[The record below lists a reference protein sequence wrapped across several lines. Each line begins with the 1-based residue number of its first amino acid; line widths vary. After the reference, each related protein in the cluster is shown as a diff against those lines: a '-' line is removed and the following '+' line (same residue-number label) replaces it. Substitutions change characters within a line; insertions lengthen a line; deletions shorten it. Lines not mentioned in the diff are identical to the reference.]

1 MSSNWSCILFEK
13 NIVIHCEESNSA
25 FQHFYPIPLLRK
37 YKWKMASESS
47 SPFLYGRL
55 PPARTLSKKFTFPK
69 LNAPPVVMNHMHF
82 EGDPNGFGGFA
93 NAILTPGGLLLPLP
107 PDIAANLD
115 AGLAD
120 GGAVDLAQLLT
131 PQQLEQLFAQAPL
144 FALLPPG
151 QNHQQLLVQAGLE
164 PGAPLPA
171 QLAINLGHPAAS
183 ATQPANGGAVGQADA
198 AGPGGQPTVNG
209 DHTNNTSEDA
219 EEDEEDG
226 DGEPNQGNEQGNGFS
241 NPFPF
246 PWYPESAH
254 FVRQWWPT
262 LPGVPRVSC
271 TVVLLAA
278 HDPQTH
284 ATRFVLAQHY
294 FRVPL
299 DWKSWKESQ
308 PMAVCAGNHQ
318 GKGKRKQKRKRRNV
332 NGKTRS
338 DDKLNNER
346 SSTPLSSGTLSEDLG
361 EGPSS
366 PERQLTS
373 DTYDTDYDL
382 SSEDEAECECGWAGE
397 QYDNLSEEDDND
409 NSMKMWYVS
418 TPFDVVC
425 VSDMDEEEDGQQVE
439 RPRPLI
445 AVDFGHAVWIEDGVD
460 GSADG
465 SDDRDSETLA
475 SEEEEVEH
483 SQENMSPGDSGGA
496 DPQGEE
502 GSPPMAQ
509 VYPKRLRFVTFP
521 PYDASSP
528 GPRPE
533 EGQMEGEVRTLKVPD
548 DLDLDSVETIN
559 IDQSQGAVILSV
571 RDGKIFILCYE

>member
-13 NIVIHCEESNSA
+13 NIVIHCEESNAA

-37 YKWKMASESS
+37 YKWKMANESS

-55 PPARTLSKKFTFPK
+55 PPARTLSKRFTFPK
-69 LNAPPVVMNHMHF
+69 LNAPPVVINHMHF

-171 QLAINLGHPAAS
+171 QLAANLGHPAAS
-183 ATQPANGGAVGQADA
+183 ATQPANGGAVGQA
-198 AGPGGQPTVNG
+198 TVNG
-209 DHTNNTSEDA
+209 DHTNNTSEDT

-226 DGEPNQGNEQGNGFS
+226 EDQPNQGNEQGNGFS

-308 PMAVCAGNHQ
+308 PMAECAGNHQ
-318 GKGKRKQKRKRRNV
+318 GKGKRKQKQKRKRRNV
-332 NGKTRS
+332 NGKARG
-338 DDKLNNER
+338 DENLNNERHR
-346 SSTPLSSGTLSEDLG
+346 SSTPLSNGTLSEDLG

-366 PERQLTS
+366 PSYRADERQLTS
-373 DTYDTDYDL
+373 DTCDTDYDS

-397 QYDNLSEEDDND
+397 RYENLSETDDND

-425 VSDMDEEEDGQQVE
+425 VSDMDEEDGQQVE

-445 AVDFGHAVWIEDGVD
+445 AVDFGHAVWIEDGED
-460 GSADG
+460 GE
-465 SDDRDSETLA
+465 DRDSETLG
-475 SEEEEVEH
+475 SEDGVEP
-483 SQENMSPGDSGGA
+483 SQEENISSSPGGA
-496 DPQGEE
+496 DQQGEE
-502 GSPPMAQ
+502 GSPPNVQAD
-509 VYPKRLRFVTFP
+509 PKRLRFVTFP

-528 GPRPE
+528 GPSPG
-533 EGQMEGEVRTLKVPD
+533 EGMMEGEVRTLKVPD

>member
-13 NIVIHCEESNSA
+13 NIVIHCEESNAA

-47 SPFLYGRL
+47 TPFLYGRL
-55 PPARTLSKKFTFPK
+55 PPARTLSKRFTFPK
-69 LNAPPVVMNHMHF
+69 LNAPPVVINHMHF

-115 AGLAD
+115 AGLAE

-151 QNHQQLLVQAGLE
+151 QNPQQLLVQAGPE

-171 QLAINLGHPAAS
+171 QLAANLGHPAAS
-183 ATQPANGGAVGQADA
+183 ATQPANGDAVGQA
-198 AGPGGQPTVNG
+198 TVNG
-209 DHTNNTSEDA
+209 DHTNNISEDA

-226 DGEPNQGNEQGNGFS
+226 EGEPNQGNEQGNSFS

-332 NGKTRS
+332 NGKARG
-338 DDKLNNER
+338 DEKLNNECPR
-346 SSTPLSSGTLSEDLG
+346 SSTPLSNGTPSEDLG
-361 EGPSS
+361 EGSS
-366 PERQLTS
+366 PPSYRPDERQLTS

-445 AVDFGHAVWIEDGVD
+445 AVDFGHAVWIEDGAN
-460 GSADG
+460 GSE
-465 SDDRDSETLA
+465 DRDSETLG
-475 SEEEEVEH
+475 SEDEVER
-483 SQENMSPGDSGGA
+483 SQENMGSSAGGT
-496 DPQGEE
+496 DQQGEGE
-502 GSPPMAQ
+502 GSPPNVQAD
-509 VYPKRLRFVTFP
+509 PKRLRFVTFP
-521 PYDASSP
+521 PYDVSSP
-528 GPRPE
+528 GPSPG
-533 EGQMEGEVRTLKVPD
+533 EGKMEGEVRTLKVPD

>member
-13 NIVIHCEESNSA
+13 NIVIHCEESNAA

-37 YKWKMASESS
+37 YKWKMANESS
-47 SPFLYGRL
+47 TPFLYGRL
-55 PPARTLSKKFTFPK
+55 PPARTLSKKFAFPK
-69 LNAPPVVMNHMHF
+69 LTAPPVVINHMHF

-131 PQQLEQLFAQAPL
+131 AQQLEQLFAQAPL
-144 FALLPPG
+144 FALIPPG
-151 QNHQQLLVQAGLE
+151 QNPQLLVQAGLE
-164 PGAPLPA
+164 QGAPLPA
-171 QLAINLGHPAAS
+171 QLAANLGHPAGS
-183 ATQPANGGAVGQADA
+183 ATQPANGAALTQADA
-198 AGPGGQPTVNG
+198 AGPGGQITINV
-209 DHTNNTSEDA
+209 DYTNMSEDA
-219 EEDEEDG
+219 EDDEDDG
-226 DGEPNQGNEQGNGFS
+226 EEPNQGNEQGNNYFS

-318 GKGKRKQKRKRRNV
+318 EKGKRKQKRKRRDV
-332 NGKTRS
+332 NGKAHCGDRKLKTEDHRS
-338 DDKLNNER
+338 P
-346 SSTPLSSGTLSEDLG
+346 TPLSNGTLNEDLG
-361 EGPSS
+361 EGSSS
-366 PERQLTS
+366 PRQLTS

-397 QYDNLSEEDDND
+397 RYDNMSEEDDND

-425 VSDMDEEEDGQQVE
+425 VSDVDEEEDGQQVE

-445 AVDFGHAVWIEDGVD
+445 AVDFGHAVWIEDGREQ
-460 GSADG
+460 SE
-465 SDDRDSETLA
+465 DRDSVTLG
-475 SEEEEVEH
+475 SEDEDEPY
-483 SQENMSPGDSGGA
+483 QENIGSSAGA
-496 DPQGEE
+496 ANPQQQGE
-502 GSPPMAQ
+502 GSAPRVQAD
-509 VYPKRLRFVTFP
+509 PKRLRFVTFP

-528 GPRPE
+528 GPSPS
-533 EGQMEGEVRTLKVPD
+533 EGKMEGVVRTLKVPD
-548 DLDLDSVETIN
+548 DLDLDNVETIN